1 MKTILLLI
9 LGIISISTEIA
20 FRIHNYRLDKLMEQ
34 EQRIYR
40 KE

>member
-20 FRIHNYRLDKLMEQ
+20 FRIHNYRAEKLIDAEVLRR
-34 EQRIYR
+34 E
-40 KE
+40 

>member
-1 MKTILLLI
+1 MKIILLLI

-20 FRIHNYRLDKLMEQ
+20 FRIHNYRAEKLIEA
-34 EQRIYR
+34 EVIR